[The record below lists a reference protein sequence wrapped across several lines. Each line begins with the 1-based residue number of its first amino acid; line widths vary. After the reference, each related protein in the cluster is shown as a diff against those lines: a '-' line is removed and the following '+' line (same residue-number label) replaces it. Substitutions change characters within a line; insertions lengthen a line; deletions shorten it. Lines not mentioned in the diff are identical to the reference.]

1 MTMKLRGTHK
11 IAAVLLGVDKDVAA
25 KLMTALPSEH
35 LESISEA
42 MVELSD
48 KHLSPADAEP
58 ALSEY
63 ARRITGGTLATNDFK
78 ELLRQALGEQ
88 KAEEHLRRMEKS
100 RERGNPFA
108 PLEMLPPGEVADV
121 LLDEN
126 EQVCAIALAAM
137 KPTAGAKVLESFPPE
152 RRTSVLTRIAKTS
165 PPRREV
171 LDQIALSLIAR
182 LAPPAPKT
190 LKERAESFGVS
201 SAAQIMNY
209 LTQETEQSITEAMQG
224 ADESLY
230 QSIDEKRV
238 TMDDLCGIDKKA
250 MQKILAGIDTRVL
263 TVALK
268 GATREV
274 ESAIL
279 DNVSKRSRETILE
292 ERDLLGAVP
301 TADVQQSRMQLLNQ
315 VRSLMK
321 SGDVKLRR
329 AGHDDVV
336 E

>member
-1 MTMKLRGTHK
+1 MAMKLRGTHK

-25 KLMTALPSEH
+25 KLMTALPSEN
-35 LESISEA
+35 LESVSEA

-78 ELLRQALGEQ
+78 ELLRQALGEE
-88 KAEEHLRRMEKS
+88 KAEEHLRRMANS

-108 PLEMLPPGEVADV
+108 PIEMLPPSEVADV

-126 EQVCAIALAAM
+126 EQVCAITLAAM
-137 KPTAGAKVLESFPPE
+137 KPTAGARVLECFPVE
-152 RRTSVLTRIAKTS
+152 LRTSVLTRIAKSS

-190 LKERAESFGVS
+190 RHVAQGVA

-209 LTQETEQSITEAMQG
+209 LSQETEQSITESMQG
-224 ADESLY
+224 TDESLF
-230 QSIDEKRV
+230 QSIDVKRV

-250 MQKILAGIDTRVL
+250 MQKILAGVDTRVL

-268 GATREV
+268 GASREV

-301 TADVQQSRMQLLNQ
+301 TTEVQQSRMQLLNQ
-315 VRSLMK
+315 VRALMK

-329 AGHDDVV
+329 AGNDDVV

>member
-1 MTMKLRGTHK
+1 
-11 IAAVLLGVDKDVAA
+11 
-25 KLMTALPSEH
+25 
-35 LESISEA
+35 

-78 ELLRQALGEQ
+78 ELLRQALGEE
-88 KAEEHLRRMEKS
+88 KAEEHLRRMASS

-108 PLEMLPPGEVADV
+108 PLEMLPPDEVAEV

-137 KPTAGAKVLESFPPE
+137 KPTAGARVLECFPVE
-152 RRTSVLTRIAKTS
+152 RRTSVLTRIARSS

-171 LDQIALSLIAR
+171 LDQIALSLMAR

-190 LKERAESFGVS
+190 RHVTQGGVA

-224 ADESLY
+224 TDETLF
-230 QSIDEKRV
+230 QSIDAKRV
-238 TMDDLCGIDKKA
+238 TMDDLCGIEKKA
-250 MQKILAGIDTRVL
+250 MQKILAGVDTRVL

-268 GATREV
+268 GASREV

-301 TADVQQSRMQLLNQ
+301 TTEVQQSRMLLLNQ
-315 VRSLMK
+315 VRALMK

-329 AGHDDVV
+329 AGNDDVV

>member
-1 MTMKLRGTHK
+1 MAMKLRGTHK

-35 LESISEA
+35 LEAISEA

-108 PLEMLPPGEVADV
+108 PLEMLPPNEVADV

-152 RRTSVLTRIAKTS
+152 RRTSVLTRIARSS
-165 PPRREV
+165 PPRRDV

-182 LAPPAPKT
+182 LAPVAPKT
-190 LKERAESFGVS
+190 RQETVGVA

-209 LTQETEQSITEAMQG
+209 LSQETEQAITEAMQG
-224 ADESLY
+224 ADETLY

-250 MQKILAGIDTRVL
+250 MQKILAGVDTRVL

-301 TADVQQSRMQLLNQ
+301 TADVQTSRMQLLNQ

>member
-1 MTMKLRGTHK
+1 MAVKLRGVQK

-25 KLMTALPSEH
+25 KLMTALPHEA
-35 LESISEA
+35 LESVSEA
-42 MVELSD
+42 MVELST
-48 KHLSPADAEP
+48 KRLSPSDAEP
-58 ALSEY
+58 ALNEY
-63 ARRITGGTLATNDFK
+63 ARRITGGTSATNDFK
-78 ELLRQALGEQ
+78 ELLRQALGEE
-88 KAEEHLRRMEKS
+88 KAEEHLRRLESS

-108 PLEMLPPGEVADV
+108 PLEMLPPNEVADV
-121 LLDEN
+121 LFDEN

-137 KPTAGAKVLESFPPE
+137 KPTAAARVLESFPAD
-152 RRTSVLTRIAKTS
+152 RRISVLTRVAKS
-165 PPRREV
+165 IPPRRDV
-171 LDQIALSLIAR
+171 LEQIAVSLIMR
-182 LAPPAPKT
+182 LAPAPPKV
-190 LKERAESFGVS
+190 RQDVAGVA

-209 LTQETEQSITEAMQG
+209 LSQETETALIEAMQG
-224 ADESLY
+224 SDEQLFT
-230 QSIDEKRV
+230 SIDEKRV

-250 MQKILAGIDTRVL
+250 MQKILAGVDTRVL

-268 GATREV
+268 GASREV

-315 VRSLMK
+315 VRALMK

-329 AGHDDVV
+329 AGNDDVV

>member
-1 MTMKLRGTHK
+1 MGLKLRGSQK

-35 LESISEA
+35 LESLSEA

-78 ELLRQALGEQ
+78 ELLRQALGEE

-108 PLEMLPPGEVADV
+108 PLEMLPPNEVAEV

-137 KPTAGAKVLESFPPE
+137 KPTAGAKILESFPPE
-152 RRTSVLTRIAKTS
+152 RRTSVMTRIAKSS
-165 PPRREV
+165 PPRRDV

-190 LKERAESFGVS
+190 RQETFGVA

-224 ADESLY
+224 SDDQLY

-250 MQKILAGIDTRVL
+250 MQKILAGVDTRVL

-301 TADVQQSRMQLLNQ
+301 TADVQASRMQLLNQ
-315 VRSLMK
+315 VRALMK

>member
-1 MTMKLRGTHK
+1 MAMKLRGSQK

-35 LESISEA
+35 LESLSEA

-58 ALSEY
+58 ALGEY

-78 ELLRQALGEQ
+78 ELLRQALGEE

-108 PLEMLPPGEVADV
+108 PLEMLPPNDVAEV

-137 KPTAGAKVLESFPPE
+137 KPTAGAKILESFPPE
-152 RRTSVLTRIAKTS
+152 RRTSVMTRIARSS
-165 PPRREV
+165 PPRRDV

-190 LKERAESFGVS
+190 RQETFGVA

-209 LTQETEQSITEAMQG
+209 LSQETEQSITEAMQG
-224 ADESLY
+224 SDETLF

-250 MQKILAGIDTRVL
+250 MQKILAGVDTRVL

-301 TADVQQSRMQLLNQ
+301 TADVQASRMQLLNQ
-315 VRSLMK
+315 VRALMK

-329 AGHDDVV
+329 AGHDDIV

>member
-1 MTMKLRGTHK
+1 MAMKLRGSQK

-25 KLMTALPSEH
+25 KLMTALPSDH
-35 LESISEA
+35 LESLSEA

-78 ELLRQALGEQ
+78 ELLRQALGEE

-108 PLEMLPPGEVADV
+108 PLEMLPPNDVAEV

-137 KPTAGAKVLESFPPE
+137 KPTAGAKILESFPPE
-152 RRTSVLTRIAKTS
+152 RRTSVMTRIARSS

-190 LKERAESFGVS
+190 RQESFGVA

-224 ADESLY
+224 SDETLY

-250 MQKILAGIDTRVL
+250 MQKILAGVDTRVL

-301 TADVQQSRMQLLNQ
+301 TAEVQASRMQLLNQ
-315 VRSLMK
+315 VRALMK